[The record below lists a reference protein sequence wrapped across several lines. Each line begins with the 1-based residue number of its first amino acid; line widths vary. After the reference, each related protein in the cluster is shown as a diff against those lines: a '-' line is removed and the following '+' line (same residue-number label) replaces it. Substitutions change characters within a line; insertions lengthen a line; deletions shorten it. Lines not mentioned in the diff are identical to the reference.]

1 MQDEYDFTGAERGK
15 FYREDARLN
24 TPVYLDDEVRA
35 FIARIAAERQMDAE
49 QVVNDLL
56 RADMELGRV
65 MR

>member
-15 FYREDARLN
+15 FYREDTRLN
-24 TPVYLDDEVRA
+24 IPVYLDDEVRE
-35 FIARIAAERQMDAE
+35 FVARIAAERQLDAE